1 MLSVEEAMLAD
12 DIETCLGLGGS
23 EGGGGNEVAQ
33 IGQNINYKRISK
45 KRGRKVGWGQMDD
58 NHECLM

>member
-1 MLSVEEAMLAD
+1 MLAD
-12 DIETCLGLGGS
+12 DIETCLGLVGS